1 MEKEIGIDTWVYVH
15 NQFRG
20 KVVRIRKLCGI
31 KWYDVEVGGVVL
43 PYERHE
49 IAPGG

>member
-1 MEKEIGIDTWVYVH
+1 MEPEITPDQWVYVH

-20 KVVRIRKLCGI
+20 RVVRTRKLRGI

-49 IAPGG
+49 ITPEQ